1 MQNLS
6 ILPQSVYPL
15 ANMPYQDQLNAK
27 NSKIERILGKYGKI
41 TPIKGMSE
49 PVGYRNSLT
58 AHFGRGKNGK
68 LVTGDYNP
76 RSGRVFA
83 VEEYP
88 LHRPELEKAMDCVR
102 AAANFCKYEAYN
114 AESGKGMV
122 RGVALRYSKKQKQVM
137 VVLVTGKAILPGAK
151 NFVSK
156 VRTLCQ
162 NQNVNVST
170 VVQNVNDLQ
179 TNILLGERE
188 KVLFGKG
195 FLVDEFCGKT
205 FALYSTTFYPV
216 NSEQSELLYE
226 NAIKNATLTGNE
238 TLLHIYSGMGALALA
253 CALKTKDVFAVDTNE
268 ASVQQAMEN
277 AKHNKLTN
285 VHLSAE
291 NPVEWL
297 ERQSSKNLKPDV
309 IIIEPP
315 KTALQEALMNSILQ
329 LKAKKVIY
337 LSTRIEDQATDI
349 ETFIKNGYRMK
360 NCDVLDIFPHTNYIA
375 CAILLEKT

>member
-6 ILPQSVYPL
+6 TLPQSVYPL
-15 ANMPYQDQLNAK
+15 ANMPYQDQVKAK
-27 NSKIERILGKYGKI
+27 NAKIERILGKYGKI
-41 TPIKGMSE
+41 ANIKGMAE
-49 PVGYRNSLT
+49 PFGYRNSLT

-88 LHRPELEKAMDCVR
+88 LHCQEIEKAITCVR
-102 AAANFCKYEAYN
+102 AAANFCKYEAFN
-114 AESGKGMV
+114 PETGKGMV
-122 RGVALRYSKKQKQVM
+122 RGVFLRYSKKQKQIM

-205 FALYSTTFYPV
+205 FALYSTTFYPI
-216 NSEQSELLYE
+216 NAAQSELLYE
-226 NAIKNATLTGNE
+226 SAIRNANLTGKE

-253 CALKTKDVFAVDTNE
+253 CALKTKDIFAVDTNE

-277 AKHNKLTN
+277 AKHNKLAN

-297 ERQSSKNLKPDV
+297 ERQSAKNLKADV
-309 IIIEPP
+309 VVIEPP
-315 KTALQEALMNSILQ
+315 KTALQEALMESVLQ
-329 LKAKKVIY
+329 LKAKKIIY
-337 LSTRIEDQATDI
+337 LSTRIEEQAADI
-349 ETFIKNGYRMK
+349 EIFAKNGYRMQ
-360 NCDVLDIFPHTNYIA
+360 NCDVLDIFPHTNYVA
-375 CAILLEKT
+375 CAICLERA